1 MGLPKPDKEYYGMLK
16 ACASNGQRGFDIV
29 GAMDNQNLTSVGSK
43 VSNINHGVGTR
54 FNSMGFIEAPTNKT
68 NPSLVIPTLN
78 NPKTKPTY
86 HKFVGSSMNRESG
99 IIRKYGK
106 WKLRDEDCKMG
117 LGRDVG
123 LEGIVGLS
131 LKALVGNFSYME
143 MNVEDIPQ

>member
-1 MGLPKPDKEYYGMLK
+1 
-16 ACASNGQRGFDIV
+16 
-29 GAMDNQNLTSVGSK
+29 
-43 VSNINHGVGTR
+43 
-54 FNSMGFIEAPTNKT
+54 MGFIEAPTNKT